1 MSAFRTVIAGIIL
14 SAAAIFPAAGPSAQ
28 TSISATPWT
37 EQHASRVRLVAGGA
51 KSAKG
56 QYLAGLEIA
65 MADGWKTYW
74 RMPGDSGVPPTFDWS
89 GSANVASTRV
99 LYPAPMRM
107 PEAGGFAIG
116 YKQSVLLPVEI
127 TPQDASKPVVLK
139 LALEFGVCREI
150 CIPAT
155 ATLDLSI
162 PAAPAGAP
170 APQIAAALERVP
182 RPQESRRKGDPKLQR
197 VTVSHNQP
205 SPKLTIEA
213 SFAGDATGADA
224 FIEAPEGI
232 YVPMPKRV
240 AADAGGVVRF
250 ETDLGRHLAQELKGK
265 TLTFTLVSDAGATE
279 AQWIFP

>member
-1 MSAFRTVIAGIIL
+1 MSAFRTAISAIIL
-14 SAAAIFPAAGPSAQ
+14 SSAVIAPAPGPSAQ

-37 EQHASRVRLVAGGA
+37 ELHASRVRLVAGRA

-74 RMPGDSGVPPTFDWS
+74 RMPGDSGVPPTFDWA
-89 GSANVASTRV
+89 GSANVASTKV

-107 PEAGGFAIG
+107 PEAGGVAIG
-116 YKQSVLLPVEI
+116 YKQSVLLPIEI
-127 TPQDASKPVVLK
+127 TPQDPSKPVVLK

-155 ATLDLSI
+155 ANFDLSI

-182 RPQESRRKGDPKLQR
+182 RPQQSRRKDDPELKR
-197 VTVSHNQP
+197 VAVSRDGP

-213 SFAGDATGADA
+213 SFAGDATGADV
-224 FIEAPEGI
+224 FIEAPEGL

-240 AADAGGVVRF
+240 ATDAAGVVRF
-250 ETDLGRHLAQELKGK
+250 ETDLGRDLAQDLKGK